1 MHKNNIA
8 VRCLLAAHFNCDGKL
23 LNVTDLSALSWYGN
37 PASHGISKACF
48 HPLKII
54 KAFEW
59 KNDKKNGKKI

>member
-1 MHKNNIA
+1 MLTVK
-8 VRCLLAAHFNCDGKL
+8 AAHSKL
-23 LNVTDLSALSWYGN
+23 ACSDLYVTDLSAWSRYGN